1 MICRGYASSCRENRE
16 KDQEELNQKIEAES
30 KEIIRLEHEI
40 AETAAKRRT
49 YLETFRCIEAVYE
62 QHGGKRLKNA
72 EFADSDILAYLNG
85 SSDSSDDGGEDD
97 NGNTALED
105 K

>member
-1 MICRGYASSCRENRE
+1 M
-16 KDQEELNQKIEAES
+16 
-30 KEIIRLEHEI
+30 
-40 AETAAKRRT
+40 
-49 YLETFRCIEAVYE
+49 ETFRCIEAVYE

-97 NGNTALED
+97 NGSTALDD